1 MYISKP
7 NRFNFLRAK
16 KHRECVEI
24 FGHFYLGAGLGEL
37 AAHYEARG
45 RWRRLSPYLVLI
57 EFERWTAAAA
67 DTEGVLAA
75 AGGAAAAAEDDEEA
89 LPIL

>member
-45 RWRRLSPYLVLI
+45 RWRRRSPYLVLI
-57 EFERWTAAAA
+57 EFERWTAAA
-67 DTEGVLAA
+67 DTEGVLA
-75 AGGAAAAAEDDEEA
+75 AGGAAAAAEEDEEA